1 MAAPAS
7 PTASPTE
14 GRAIEADFVVRF
26 RYEAE
31 AEGDDPSP
39 SERAFEHLVTS
50 LYTAGLSVEARDGD
64 LGSILL
70 FAKVADEEILL
81 NAVYQS
87 RSATDIF
94 TSPSIRPPPH
104 LRANRLTTHRIQD
117 YLHGVC
123 QALPSSQ
130 TTRSTLTEAE
140 RLRAVYSLITG
151 PEDEGGAGVVVR
163 DDRDKG
169 EEVGGWVDAVFPLHD
184 HKFNRE
190 WLRVWST
197 RYFLSPE
204 ELGRVRD
211 HYGEKIAF
219 YFAFLQSYFLS
230 LLFPTIIGTL
240 SYLLLPSFS
249 PLFGLLT
256 CLWSIIFVEHWTRQ
270 EIDLAVRWGVRGVS
284 AIQRARPEFKP
295 DWERVVD
302 EKTGEVERGFSPYRR
317 LGRQALQVP
326 FAVVA
331 SVLLGGVIAV
341 CFAVEIFIEEVY
353 EGPGKWLLGY
363 VPTVLLATL
372 EPTITG
378 VLTRFATRLTDY
390 ENYQTA
396 DTHEA
401 AMVQKVFVFNLIT
414 SYLPIYLI
422 AFVYIPYGSI
432 IAPYLDI
439 LHLTLS
445 LFAPNDSGGL
455 KRTINFHTDPARL
468 RREVIYFGMT
478 AQIIDQIFEVVVPYL
493 RHELFR
499 KVKKTAKASG
509 LIRQNSINLDGIMK
523 NSVTYRSRKPGT
535 KPSPLHIHDPPNESA
550 FLSQIRNEASLA
562 TYDVN
567 VDLREMC
574 MQFGYLTTFSLV
586 WPLLPLCF
594 LINNWIE
601 LRSDAVKICYE
612 MRRPMPWRADS
623 IGPWLENL
631 GFLNWAGSVTTG
643 ALVWIFFFGAV
654 DGGEEG
660 WRGRMEQWGLLV
672 CLIFSEQVYFGVR
685 FFVRYAVSQLE
696 SKGLRHE
703 RREQF
708 QARKRYLDSLLLQT
722 SEAPTVFRPL
732 TRGSDTARPASRPQS
747 AMSFRNIAYEKGGGP
762 DGGLIADSG
771 PPSRPGSAAAS
782 LHPLDHMHQPPH
794 VLIGGQDSN
803 DEDEQWERARR
814 RTRDRQKS
822 VSVGLGIMRRGVSP
836 GKKDI

>member
-1 MAAPAS
+1 MAAPG
-7 PTASPTE
+7 SPTE
-14 GRAIEADFVVRF
+14 GKAIEADFVLRF
-26 RYEAE
+26 RYEV
-31 AEGDDPSP
+31 EGDDPLP
-39 SERAFEHLVTS
+39 SERAFENLVTS

-64 LGSILL
+64 PGSILL
-70 FAKVADEEILL
+70 FAKVADEEMLL
-81 NAVYQS
+81 SAVYQS
-87 RSATDIF
+87 
-94 TSPSIRPPPH
+94 
-104 LRANRLTTHRIQD
+104 RIQD

-130 TTRSTLTEAE
+130 TTRSTLTDAE

-151 PEDEGGAGVVVR
+151 PEDDGGAGVVVR
-163 DDRDKG
+163 ANGDKG
-169 EEVGGWVDAVFPLHD
+169 GEVGGWVDAVFPLHD

-190 WLRVWST
+190 WLLVWST

-230 LLFPTIIGTL
+230 LLFPTITGTL
-240 SYLLLPSFS
+240 SYLLFPPFS

-256 CLWSIIFVEHWTRQ
+256 CLWSILFVEHWTRQ

-284 AIQRARPEFKP
+284 SIQRARPEFKP
-295 DWERVVD
+295 DWERVMD

-331 SVLLGGVIAV
+331 SVVLGGVIAV

-372 EPTITG
+372 EPTLTG
-378 VLTRFATRLTDY
+378 ALTRFATSLTDY

-396 DTHEA
+396 DAHEA

-422 AFVYIPYGSI
+422 AFVYIPYGSV

-439 LHLTLS
+439 LHLVLS
-445 LFAPNDSGGL
+445 ILAPANGGGV
-455 KRTINFHTDPARL
+455 KRTTNFRTDPARL

-509 LIRQNSINLDGIMK
+509 LMRQNTLSLDGIMK
-523 NSVTYRSRKPGT
+523 TSAINGSRRRLGMRSPL
-535 KPSPLHIHDPPNESA
+535 LHIHDPAGESA

-594 LINNWIE
+594 LINNWVE

-612 MRRPMPWRADS
+612 MRRPVPWRADS

-643 ALVWIFFFGAV
+643 ALVWIFYFDADG
-654 DGGEEG
+654 GGEEG
-660 WRGRMEQWGLLV
+660 WRRRMEEWGLLV

-685 FFVRYAVSQLE
+685 FFVRYAASQLE
-696 SKGLRHE
+696 SKGLRQE
-703 RREQF
+703 RKEQF

-722 SEAPTVFRPL
+722 TEAAAIFRPS
-732 TRGSDTARPASRPQS
+732 TRGSDTARVGSRPQS
-747 AMSFRNIAYEKGGGP
+747 AMSFRNILYDKGSGL
-762 DGGLIADSG
+762 DGGLTADSG
-771 PPSRPGSAAAS
+771 PPSRPGSAAAT
-782 LHPLDHMHQPPH
+782 LHPLDHIQHPPH

-803 DEDEQWERARR
+803 GDDEEWERARR